1 MPGRR
6 TLTPG
11 ESPRH
16 HFGAEVRRAREA
28 AGMTLSELGDMVPA
42 DKSTVSRIEGGFTTP
57 DRHFADVCASAFGNP
72 WFVRFWDDSQTWGT
86 ALFPLSL
93 REFAAYEAEAVTLWA
108 CEHSLVPGL
117 LQVEDYARAVLER
130 DPDRPPEA
138 AAERAAARIAR
149 QSVLERDR
157 PPKFW
162 VLMDE
167 QVLSREIGGPKVMAD
182 QMARLAEMAR
192 WPNITIQLLSRNG
205 AHVGLSG
212 GFVIAETPE
221 TTVAYIDHQA
231 DAMTTDSPATVALL
245 CSRFDSLRTEAYR
258 GSESLIL
265 IEEAAGRWTGSS

>member
-1 MPGRR
+1 VISEPG
-6 TLTPG
+6 L
-11 ESPRH
+11 
-16 HFGAEVRRAREA
+16 
-28 AGMTLSELGDMVPA
+28 
-42 DKSTVSRIEGGFTTP
+42 
-57 DRHFADVCASAFGNP
+57 
-72 WFVRFWDDSQTWGT
+72 WGT
-86 ALFPLSL
+86 AVFPQSL

-117 LQVEDYARAVLER
+117 LQVEPYARAVLER
-130 DPDRPPEA
+130 HPDTVPEQ

-149 QSVLERDR
+149 QAVLDRDR

-162 VLMDE
+162 VLIDE
-167 QVLSREIGGPKVMAD
+167 SVLHREVGEPKVMAS
-182 QMARLAEMAR
+182 QMERLAEIAR
-192 WPNITIQLLSRNG
+192 WPNVTVQLLSQKG

-221 TTVAYIDHQA
+221 TTVAYLDHQA

-265 IEEAAGRWTGSS
+265 IEEAAERWASSSNPSGARRATPGPTATA

>member
-1 MPGRR
+1 LRPC
-6 TLTPG
+6 
-11 ESPRH
+11 S
-16 HFGAEVRRAREA
+16 
-28 AGMTLSELGDMVPA
+28 LSRY
-42 DKSTVSRIEGGFTTP
+42 S
-57 DRHFADVCASAFGNP
+57 
-72 WFVRFWDDSQTWGT
+72 
-86 ALFPLSL
+86 
-93 REFAAYEAEAVTLWA
+93 
-108 CEHSLVPGL
+108 
-117 LQVEDYARAVLER
+117 
-130 DPDRPPEA
+130 
-138 AAERAAARIAR
+138 RAAARIAR

-192 WPNITIQLLSRNG
+192 WPNVTVQLLSRNG

-221 TTVAYIDHQA
+221 MTVAYVDHQA
-231 DAMTTDSPATVALL
+231 DAMTTDSPVTVALL

-265 IEEAAGRWTGSS
+265 IEEAADRWTGSS